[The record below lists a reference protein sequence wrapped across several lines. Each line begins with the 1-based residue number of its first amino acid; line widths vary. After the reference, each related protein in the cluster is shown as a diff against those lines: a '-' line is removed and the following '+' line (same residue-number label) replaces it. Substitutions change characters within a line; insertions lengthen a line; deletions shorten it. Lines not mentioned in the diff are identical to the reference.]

1 MFARKKGNKSG
12 AVSVQ
17 VLTKANGASK
27 LVGPIGRS
35 NNAEAVERLVREGCR
50 YITPFGGQ
58 KTFDFLGESNIVE
71 SAFRSISSHTEV
83 GTELLLGKIFDE
95 VGFDTIQDNT
105 SRQLVSSR
113 LTYPVSELKT
123 RDYLGK
129 YHDLDYPVQQSG
141 QVALCPGRARS
152 GDWLRAHKEKG
163 DETSNVFYDVTT
175 LSFEIDPED
184 ELRNAGFS
192 KEGKHQNPR
201 IVLGLL
207 VGKNGYPLAC
217 DALGGNKFEGHTT
230 LPNLDAF
237 KEKYRL
243 AQLVIIAASGLLSN
257 ANIEELGPKNY
268 EFILGARIKNEKR
281 DVRRKTLSLS
291 LKNGEGAAVKEK
303 TV

>member
-1 MFARKKGNKSG
+1 MHGFFYFWDMLARKKVNKSG

-129 YHDLDYPVQQSG
+129 YHDLDYPVQQIYRHVDKLHSAQEELVQAIG
-141 QVALCPGRARS
+141 YEHTKKRAM
-152 GDWLRAHKEKG
+152 
-163 DETSNVFYDVTT
+163 
-175 LSFEIDPED
+175 
-184 ELRNAGFS
+184 
-192 KEGKHQNPR
+192 
-201 IVLGLL
+201 
-207 VGKNGYPLAC
+207 
-217 DALGGNKFEGHTT
+217 
-230 LPNLDAF
+230 
-237 KEKYRL
+237 RL
-243 AQLVIIAASGLLSN
+243 AM
-257 ANIEELGPKNY
+257 Y
-268 EFILGARIKNEKR
+268 F
-281 DVRRKTLSLS
+281 TM
-291 LKNGEGAAVKEK
+291 
-303 TV
+303 